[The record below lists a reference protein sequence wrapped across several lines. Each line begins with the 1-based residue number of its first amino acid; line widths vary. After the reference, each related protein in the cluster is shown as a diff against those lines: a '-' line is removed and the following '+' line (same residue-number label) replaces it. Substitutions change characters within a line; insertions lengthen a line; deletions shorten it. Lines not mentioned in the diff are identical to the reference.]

1 MNGKRPFGVSL
12 LAIHNYAEAIW
23 AAVVSV
29 GIIAFPARLH
39 FLADSP
45 LRIRV
50 IWGIVILFIG
60 WLICLWARGLWRLR
74 NWARRVEIGL
84 SLLSLIPRG
93 FSEISPAL
101 LVVPAGP
108 IREILGLA
116 LTVTILLYLFSP
128 GVRQAFGVDSTRWS
142 WRWQVAVGILCLASA
157 GLTLYKSKPELRA
170 YRWHRQHG
178 DSITVNGITFP
189 VYQWDA
195 PCQKCNGL
203 AFEITSMDGRGPL
216 VPRDPMYSITVE
228 GYNEESDLT
237 AEQRT
242 EKTMLEYRKA
252 GYRQLSRSQLMIA
265 GQTLS
270 CVRKEQ
276 FGRSLW
282 CYGDGPIYHVYFGGT
297 DAALERFN
305 QMMAAAR

>member
-1 MNGKRPFGVSL
+1 MNGKRPFGIFL
-12 LAIHNYAEAIW
+12 LAIHNYGGAIC
-23 AAVVSV
+23 AVVASV
-29 GIIAFPARLH
+29 GIIAFPERLH
-39 FLADSP
+39 LPADSP
-45 LRIRV
+45 LWTRV
-50 IWGIVILFIG
+50 IWSIVFLFLG
-60 WLICLWARGLWRLR
+60 WLAYLWARGLWRLR
-74 NWARRVEIGL
+74 NWARRVEIGV
-84 SLLSLIPRG
+84 SLLSLIPKG
-93 FSEISPAL
+93 FSGISPAL
-101 LVVPAGP
+101 LLVPAGP

-116 LTVTILLYLFSP
+116 LIVTILLYLFSP

-178 DSITVNGITFP
+178 DSITVKGIRFP
-189 VYQWDA
+189 VYRWDT
-195 PCQKCNGL
+195 PTQECGGL
-203 AFEITSMDGRGPL
+203 GFEIESFDGRGPL